1 MTVSVDDLLQWVR
14 EGKIT
19 DVKTVIGSFWL
30 EKIIS
35 GVWPMK

>member
-1 MTVSVDDLLQWVR
+1 LQWVR

-30 EKIIS
+30 EKIVS
-35 GVWPMK
+35 GSWNIA